1 MKKKIVFISV
11 VLLVIGFVSGICQR
25 EAAAQVKAVEL
36 RISHMAPAGSTYD
49 KQITAWARKVEE
61 DSKGRLTFR
70 IFPGGTLIGPFV
82 TYDGI
87 EKGVADIG
95 ASYRYARAGAELTGM
110 TSMYLAGLP
119 DSKTASH
126 IVAEVWKKFPE
137 FGKEW
142 ESVKVLWTN
151 ASGPA
156 VVATTKPVRVMA
168 DLKGLSLRSPVP
180 EASDAL
186 RELGG
191 TPVSMTSADMVIG
204 MQKGTVHGG
213 LVFKEAIESFK
224 LPIKHVT
231 EFGMY
236 ASSNWFMLMNWDSW
250 KKLPPDLQKIIDAS
264 LEWGRSE
271 SIKAFDAA
279 DAAAVAYAKGQG
291 VEFIKLAPAE
301 EAAWFAKVDATNR
314 KHAAALDAKGYPAT
328 KVLEFVNSLK

>member
-1 MKKKIVFISV
+1 VKKNLIFIVA
-11 VLLVIGFVSGICQR
+11 VLLVIGFVLTICQQD
-25 EAAAQVKAVEL
+25 AYAQARPLEL

-49 KQITAWARKVEE
+49 RQIIAWARKIEE

-70 IFPGGTLIGPFV
+70 IFPGGTLIAPFP

-95 ASYRYARAGAELTGM
+95 ASYRYVRAGAELTGLI
-110 TSMYLAGLP
+110 SMFLAGLP
-119 DSKTASH
+119 DPTTASR
-126 IVAEVWKKFPE
+126 IMAEVWKRFPE
-137 FGKEW
+137 VAKEW
-142 ESVKVLWTN
+142 EGVKVLWTHG
-151 ASGPA
+151 SGPA
-156 VVATTKPVRVMA
+156 VVASTKPVRVMA
-168 DLKGLSLRSPVP
+168 DFKGLSLRSPVP

-204 MQKGTVHGG
+204 MSKGTVHGG

-224 LPIKHVT
+224 LPVKFVT

-236 ASSNWFMLMNWDSW
+236 ASSNWFMVMNWDSW
-250 KKLPPDLQKIIDAS
+250 KRLPVDLQKIIDAS

-271 SIKAFDAA
+271 SIKAFEAA
-279 DAAAVAYAKGQG
+279 EASSVAYARGQG

-301 EAAWFAKVDATNR
+301 QAAWFAKVDASNR
-314 KHAAALDAKGYPAT
+314 KHALAMDAKGYPAT
-328 KVLEFVNSLK
+328 KVLEFINSIK

>member
-1 MKKKIVFISV
+1 MKKSWVFV
-11 VLLVIGFVSGICQR
+11 PLVLFVVSGIYLNIGVVP
-25 EAAAQVKAVEL
+25 AWAMEL
-36 RISHMAPAGSTYD
+36 RISHMAPAGSYYD
-49 KQITAWARKVEE
+49 RQITAWAKKIEE

-82 TYDGI
+82 TYEGI

-95 ASYRYARAGAELTGM
+95 ASYRYSRAGAELTGM
-110 TSMYLAGLP
+110 LSMFLAGLP
-119 DSKTASH
+119 DAKTASR
-126 IVAEVWKKFPE
+126 ITSEVWKKFPE
-137 FGKEW
+137 FSKEW
-142 ESVKVLWTN
+142 QSVKVLWTH

-186 RELGG
+186 KELGG

-204 MQKGTVHGG
+204 IQKGTVHGG

-224 LPIKHVT
+224 LPVKYVT

-236 ASSNWFMLMNWDSW
+236 CSSNWFMVMNWDSW
-250 KKLPPDLQKIIDAS
+250 KKIPPDLQKIIDES
-264 LEWGRSE
+264 LEWARSE

-279 DAAAVAYAKGQG
+279 DASAVVYAKGQG

-301 EAAWFAKVDATNR
+301 EAAWFAKVEACYR

-328 KVLEFVNSLK
+328 KVLEFINSIRK

>member
-1 MKKKIVFISV
+1 MKKLTLILLILMVGVTSF
-11 VLLVIGFVSGICQR
+11 VLNTLT
-25 EAAAQVKAVEL
+25 EAIEL
-36 RISHMAPAGSTYD
+36 RISHMAPAGSAYD
-49 KQITAWARKVEE
+49 RQITAWAKKIEA

-95 ASYRYARAGAELTGM
+95 ASYRYSRAGAELTGM
-110 TSMYLAGLP
+110 ISMFLAGMP
-119 DSKTASH
+119 DSKTASR

-137 FGKEW
+137 FRKEW
-142 ESVKVLWTN
+142 ESTKLLWMH

-156 VVATTKPVRVMA
+156 VVATIKPVRVMA

-191 TPVSMTSADMVIG
+191 NPVSMTSADMVIG
-204 MQKGTVHGG
+204 IQKGTVHGG

-224 LPIKHVT
+224 LPVKYVT

-236 ASSNWFMLMNWDSW
+236 CSSNWFLVMNWDSW
-250 KKLPPDLQKIIDAS
+250 KKLPSDLQKIIDDS
-264 LEWGRSE
+264 LEWGKSE

-279 DAAAVAYAKGQG
+279 DAHAVEYAKSQG
-291 VEFIKLAPAE
+291 VEFIKLSPSE
-301 EAAWFAKVDATNR
+301 EAAWFGKVDISNR
-314 KHAAALDAKGYPAT
+314 RHAAALDAKGYPAT
-328 KVLEFVNSLK
+328 KVLEFINSIRK

>member
-1 MKKKIVFISV
+1 MKKNLTIILVTLFIIPLISTIYQKP
-11 VLLVIGFVSGICQR
+11 L
-25 EAAAQVKAVEL
+25 EAIEL
-36 RISHMAPAGSTYD
+36 RISHMAPAGSIYD
-49 KQITAWARKVEE
+49 RQITAWAKKIEE
-61 DSKGRLTFR
+61 ESKGKLTFR

-82 TYDGI
+82 TYEGI

-95 ASYRYARAGAELTGM
+95 ASYRYSRAGAELTGIL
-110 TSMYLAGLP
+110 SMFLAGMP
-119 DSKTASH
+119 DAKTASR

-137 FGKEW
+137 LSKEW
-142 ESVKVLWTN
+142 ESVKVLWTH

-156 VVATTKPVRVMA
+156 VVATTKPVRTMA

-204 MQKGTVHGG
+204 IQKGTVHGG

-224 LPIKHVT
+224 LPVKYIT

-236 ASSNWFMLMNWDSW
+236 CSSNWFMVMNWDSW

-271 SIKAFDAA
+271 SIKAFDEA
-279 DAAAVAYAKGQG
+279 DASAVAYAKGQG
-291 VEFIKLAPAE
+291 MEFIKLAPDE
-301 EAAWFAKVDATNR
+301 EAAWYAKVEASYR

-328 KVLEFVNSLK
+328 KVFEFVKSLRK

>member
-1 MKKKIVFISV
+1 MKKNLTIILVTLFIIPLISTIYQKP
-11 VLLVIGFVSGICQR
+11 L
-25 EAAAQVKAVEL
+25 EAIEL
-36 RISHMAPAGSTYD
+36 RISHMAPAGSIYD
-49 KQITAWARKVEE
+49 RQITAWAKKIEE
-61 DSKGRLTFR
+61 ESKGKLTFR

-82 TYDGI
+82 TYEGI

-95 ASYRYARAGAELTGM
+95 ASYRYSRAGAELTGIL
-110 TSMYLAGLP
+110 SMFLAGMP
-119 DSKTASH
+119 DAKTASR

-137 FGKEW
+137 LSKEW
-142 ESVKVLWTN
+142 ESVKVLWTH

-156 VVATTKPVRVMA
+156 VVATTKPVRTMA

-186 RELGG
+186 KELGG

-204 MQKGTVHGG
+204 IQKGTVHGG

-224 LPIKHVT
+224 LPVKYIT

-236 ASSNWFMLMNWDSW
+236 CSSNWFMVMNWDSW

-271 SIKAFDAA
+271 SIKAFDEA
-279 DAAAVAYAKGQG
+279 DASAVAYAKGQG
-291 VEFIKLAPAE
+291 MEFIKLAPDE
-301 EAAWFAKVDATNR
+301 EAAWYAKVEASYR

-328 KVLEFVNSLK
+328 KVFEFVKSLRK

>member
-1 MKKKIVFISV
+1 MFISV
-11 VLLVIGFVSGICQR
+11 VLFIIGLFSGTYQTP
-25 EAAAQVKAVEL
+25 AGAVEL
-36 RISHMAPAGSTYD
+36 RISHMAPAGSIYD
-49 KQITAWARKVEE
+49 KQITAWAKKVEE
-61 DSKGRLTFR
+61 DSKGKLTFR

-110 TSMYLAGLP
+110 ASMFLAGLP
-119 DSKTASH
+119 DSKTGSH
-126 IVAEVWKKFPE
+126 IITEAWKKFPD
-137 FGKEW
+137 FAKEW
-142 ESVKVLWTN
+142 QSVKVLWTH

-204 MQKGTVHGG
+204 IQKGTVHGG

-224 LPIKHVT
+224 LPVKFVT

-236 ASSNWFMLMNWDSW
+236 SSSNWFMIMNWDSW
-250 KKLPPDLQKIIDAS
+250 KKIPPDLQKIIDAS

-279 DAAAVAYAKGQG
+279 DASAVAYAKGQG

-301 EAAWFAKVDATNR
+301 EAAWFAKVDANNR
-314 KHAAALDAKGYPAT
+314 KHAATLDAKGYPAT
-328 KVLEFVNSLK
+328 KALEFINSIRK

>member
-1 MKKKIVFISV
+1 MKKNLKLILAVLFIIG
-11 VLLVIGFVSGICQR
+11 LVSANYQAPAG
-25 EAAAQVKAVEL
+25 ALEL
-36 RISHMAPAGSTYD
+36 RISHMAPAGSMYD
-49 KQITAWARKVEE
+49 KQITAWAKKVEE
-61 DSKGRLTFR
+61 DSKGKLTFR

-95 ASYRYARAGAELTGM
+95 SSYRYARAGAELTGM
-110 TSMYLAGLP
+110 ISMFLAGMP
-119 DSKTASH
+119 DSKTASR
-126 IVAEVWKKFPE
+126 ITAEVWKKFPE
-137 FGKEW
+137 FSKEW
-142 ESVKVLWTN
+142 QSVKVLWTH

-204 MQKGTVHGG
+204 IQKGTVHGG

-224 LPIKHVT
+224 LPVKFVT

-236 ASSNWFMLMNWDSW
+236 CSSNWFMIMNLDSW
-250 KKLPPDLQKIIDAS
+250 KKIPPDLQKIIDDS
-264 LEWGRSE
+264 LEWGKSE
-271 SIKAFDAA
+271 SIKAFDTA
-279 DAAAVAYAKGQG
+279 DASAVAYAKGQG
-291 VEFIKLAPAE
+291 VEFIKLTPAE
-301 EAAWFAKVDATNR
+301 EAAWFAKVDASNR

-328 KVLEFVNSLK
+328 KVLEFINSLRK

>member
-11 VLLVIGFVSGICQR
+11 VLFVIGLFSVIYQTPAG
-25 EAAAQVKAVEL
+25 AVEL
-36 RISHMAPAGSTYD
+36 RISHMAPAGSIYD
-49 KQITAWARKVEE
+49 KQITAWAKKVEE
-61 DSKGRLTFR
+61 DSKGKLTFR

-110 TSMYLAGLP
+110 ASMFLAGLP
-119 DSKTASH
+119 DSKTGSH
-126 IVAEVWKKFPE
+126 IMAEAWKKFPE
-137 FGKEW
+137 LPKEW
-142 ESVKVLWTN
+142 QSVKVLWTH

-204 MQKGTVHGG
+204 IQKGTVHGG

-224 LPIKHVT
+224 LPVKSVT

-236 ASSNWFMLMNWDSW
+236 CSSNWFMIMNWDSW
-250 KKLPPDLQKIIDAS
+250 KKLPPDLQKIIDAN

-271 SIKAFDAA
+271 SVKAFDAA
-279 DAAAVAYAKGQG
+279 DASAVAYAKGQG

-301 EAAWFAKVDATNR
+301 EAAWFAKVDASNR
-314 KHAAALDAKGYPAT
+314 KHAATLDAKGYPAT
-328 KVLEFVNSLK
+328 KVLEFMNSIRK

>member
-1 MKKKIVFISV
+1 MLILAVWFIIG
-11 VLLVIGFVSGICQR
+11 LVSPNYQTP
-25 EAAAQVKAVEL
+25 ASAMEL
-36 RISHMAPAGSTYD
+36 RISHMAPAGSIYD
-49 KQITAWARKVEE
+49 KQITAWAKKVEE

-110 TSMYLAGLP
+110 ISMFLAGLP
-119 DSKTASH
+119 DARTASR
-126 IVAEVWKKFPE
+126 ITSEVWKKFPE
-137 FGKEW
+137 FSKEW
-142 ESVKVLWTN
+142 QSVKVLWTH

-186 RELGG
+186 KELGG

-204 MQKGTVHGG
+204 IQKGTVHGG

-224 LPIKHVT
+224 IPIKYVT

-236 ASSNWFMLMNWDSW
+236 CSSNWFMVMNWDSW
-250 KKLPPDLQKIIDAS
+250 KKIPPDLQKIIEDS

-279 DAAAVAYAKGQG
+279 DASAVAYAKGQG

-301 EAAWFAKVDATNR
+301 EAAWFAKVDASNR
-314 KHAAALDAKGYPAT
+314 RHAAALDAKGYPAT
-328 KVLEFVNSLK
+328 KVLEFINSIRK